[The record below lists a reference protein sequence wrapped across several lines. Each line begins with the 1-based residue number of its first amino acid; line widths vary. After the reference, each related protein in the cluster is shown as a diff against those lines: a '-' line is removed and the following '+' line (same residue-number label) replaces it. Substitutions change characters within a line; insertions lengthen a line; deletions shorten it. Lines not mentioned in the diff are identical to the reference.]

1 MSTTPFTRHGI
12 DRAAL
17 LRAVEP
23 VVHGH
28 GAEVVDLEFKPE
40 RGGWTLRVLVEKEGA
55 SVHALSTKEASV
67 SLELCADVSR
77 DLSPALDVADL
88 IPHAYRLEISSPGV
102 ERPLRGERDFVR
114 FKGHKAKLRRRL
126 SDGEHAANGGGEGR
140 VIVGVL
146 DGVADGNVQVIEG
159 SRTHQVALAAVE
171 SANLV
176 FEFGGAR
183 GAPAKAPAHRPHH
196 GNREHRKPEHR
207 KH

>member
-1 MSTTPFTRHGI
+1 MSTSPFTRHGI

-23 VVHGH
+23 VVHAH

-55 SVHALSTKEASV
+55 SVQALSTKEAAV
-67 SLELCADVSR
+67 SLELCANVSR

-126 SDGEHAANGGGEGR
+126 SGGEPAADGGGGR
-140 VIVGVL
+140 VVVGVL

-159 SRTHQVALAAVE
+159 SRTHQVALATIE

-176 FEFGGAR
+176 FEFGGER
-183 GAPAKAPAHRPHH
+183 GATEKASTSRPHH